1 VGFNRTKPAARTDE
15 SRQDARAER
24 GLERTSDKLRKT
36 GRVGFDQA
44 RGDLG
49 FGAGERDVRWAVDAE
64 ADALQAHVPVPGVL
78 ADIAGG
84 RDALMGVGGALDL
97 FESEEER
104 RKRLMEM
111 ALTAKLRGTGTRF
124 RSVGELMGGDPAH
137 DEAPKGVQAMQRA
150 FRPSRAMPEKSYSAS
165 VEFALGGNGT
175 RIDVSSGDLPR
186 LVHFALENGVD
197 WVYDEIDKV
206 RAWADAKR
214 PEPQDED

>member
-1 VGFNRTKPAARTDE
+1 MGFNRNKPTARADE
-15 SRQDARAER
+15 ARQDGRADRGVER
-24 GLERTSDKLRKT
+24 SSDKLREA

-49 FGAGERDVRWAVDAE
+49 FGGGERDVRWAVDVEAE
-64 ADALQAHVPVPGVL
+64 ALQAHVPVPGVL
-78 ADIAGG
+78 ADIAGA
-84 RDALMGVGGALDL
+84 RDALLGVGGALDL

-104 RKRLMEM
+104 RRRLMEM
-111 ALTAKLRGTGTRF
+111 ALTAKLKGTGTRY

-137 DEAPKGVQAMQRA
+137 DQAPKGVQAMQRA
-150 FRPSRAMPEKSYSAS
+150 FRPSRAMPQKSYSSS

-214 PEPQDED
+214 PEPGDDD